1 MKPCSPARSAVLV
14 LTGRLAV
21 GEAQRTLRG
30 ATVCSA
36 RRPGITTTVDAF
48 IAAHQPGWERLDA
61 LVDRARRDPRN
72 LSPAELDEL
81 VDLHLR
87 VSSQLSVARSHLGD
101 EALTAALSRR
111 VAGSSAVVHGTRPRT
126 WRTVVQGVSR
136 TFPAA
141 VWHAR
146 LPIAVSTLV
155 FVTSFAVMAL
165 WLASSPEAVAASAP
179 EEVRRAYLEEDFEAY
194 YSSEPGTAFA
204 ARVFTNNAA
213 VGAMAFGMG
222 VLWGLPT
229 LYVLVLNGVNV
240 GLAAGLFHAAGDAV
254 TFWTLILPHGL
265 LELTAVFIAGG
276 AGLRLGW
283 AALAPGDRTR
293 SEALAEEGRRAVVI
307 VLGLVLVFLVA
318 GLLEGYVTAAPWPTW
333 ARVGTGALVWAAF
346 VGWVVVAGRRAA
358 AAGLTGA
365 LGERAT

>member
-1 MKPCSPARSAVLV
+1 MDR
-14 LTGRLAV
+14 LTV
-21 GEAQRTLRG
+21 GTVEFTQRTLCR
-30 ATVCSA
+30 ATVHPL

-48 IAAHQPGWERLDA
+48 IAANRQRWDRLDA
-61 LVDRARRDPRN
+61 LAAAARRDPRS

-81 VDLHLR
+81 VELHLR
-87 VSSQLSVARSHLGD
+87 VSSQLSFARTHLGD
-101 EALTAALSRR
+101 SDLTAALSRR
-111 VAGSSAVVHGTRPRT
+111 VARSASVVHGTRPRT
-126 WRTVVQGVSR
+126 WRTVVHGLTR

-155 FVTSFAVMAL
+155 FVASFAVIAV
-165 WLASSPEAVAASAP
+165 WLATSPEAVAASAP
-179 EEVRRAYLEEDFEAY
+179 EEVRRAYIEEDFEAY

-229 LYVLVLNGVNV
+229 IYVLVLNGVNV

-254 TFWTLILPHGL
+254 TFWTLILPHGM

-307 VLGLVLVFLVA
+307 VLGLVVVFLVA

-333 ARVGTGALVWAAF
+333 ARVGTGAVVWAAF
-346 VGWVVVAGRRAA
+346 TGWVIVAGRQAA
-358 AAGLTGA
+358 ADGLTGA
-365 LGERAT
+365 LGERAS

>member
-1 MKPCSPARSAVLV
+1 V
-14 LTGRLAV
+14 
-21 GEAQRTLRG
+21 
-30 ATVCSA
+30 
-36 RRPGITTTVDAF
+36 
-48 IAAHQPGWERLDA
+48 
-61 LVDRARRDPRN
+61 RAGRDPRQ
-72 LSPAELDEL
+72 LAPSEVDEL
-81 VDLHLR
+81 VHLHLR
-87 VSSQLSVARSHLGD
+87 VSSQLSTARTHLGD
-101 EALTAALSRR
+101 PDLTAALSRR
-111 VAGSSAVVHGTRPRT
+111 VARSAAVVHGTRART
-126 WRTVVQGVSR
+126 WRAFVDGVTR

-146 LPIAVSTLV
+146 LPIAVSTVV
-155 FVTSFAVMAL
+155 FVTSFAVMAI
-165 WLASSPEAVAASAP
+165 WLALSPAAVAAAAPEAVR
-179 EEVRRAYLEEDFEAY
+179 EAYLEQDFEAY

-213 VGAMAFGMG
+213 VGALAFGMG

-229 LYVLVLNGVNV
+229 LYVLTLNGVNV
-240 GLAAGLFHAAGDAV
+240 GLAAGLFHAAGDAT

-293 SEALAEEGRRAVVI
+293 SAALAEEGRRSVVI

-333 ARVGTGALVWAAF
+333 ARVGTGAAVWAGF
-346 VGWVVVAGRRAA
+346 VGWIVVAGRRAA
-358 AAGLTGA
+358 ARGLTGA
-365 LGERAT
+365 LGERIAAPATTRRAA